1 MQEYLPYLIAAA
13 SGLIGV
19 CVGAV
24 IVGSVYKGQRKWQ
37 EKQAIK
43 KEELKRVTE
52 EIDTLLLLNKKINEI
67 LVKRNLLLP
76 QYVSFDAFDD
86 CFIAIDDYV
95 YLQSFT
101 AQNHF
106 LLPNYIVEEFF
117 KNIAVRQVTLSP
129 EETTEIGGFAYKGG
143 RILLEQFS
151 DQLLSIVEDRKIQLK
166 KIKNEV

>member
-1 MQEYLPYLIAAA
+1 MQEYLPYLISAA

-19 CVGAV
+19 VVGAL
-24 IVGSVYKGQRKWQ
+24 IVNSIYQVQKKWQ
-37 EKQAIK
+37 AKQSAK
-43 KEELKRVTE
+43 KEELKRITE
-52 EIDTLLLLNKKINEI
+52 EIDVLLLLNKKINEI
-67 LVKRNLLLP
+67 VMKRNLLLP

-86 CFIAIDDYV
+86 CFISIDDYV

-117 KNIAVRQVTLSP
+117 KKIAVRQVTLSP
-129 EETTEIGGFAYKGG
+129 EETTEIGGFTYKGG

-166 KIKNEV
+166 KLKNEA